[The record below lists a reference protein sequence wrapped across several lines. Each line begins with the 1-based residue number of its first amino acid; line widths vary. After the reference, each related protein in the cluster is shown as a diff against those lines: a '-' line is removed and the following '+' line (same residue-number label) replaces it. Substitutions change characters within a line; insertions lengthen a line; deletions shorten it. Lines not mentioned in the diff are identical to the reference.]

1 MRIGVVHIM
10 IASAFS
16 IATPVLAQ
24 SAPATEAAPAQIKA
38 GARIYSSDGKF
49 VGRVDRLSQAKDG
62 TLTSA
67 AIIYG
72 SKFVYVPIST
82 LTPHEKGYASP
93 LTRAQ
98 IVAGK

>member
-1 MRIGVVHIM
+1 
-10 IASAFS
+10 
-16 IATPVLAQ
+16 
-24 SAPATEAAPAQIKA
+24 
-38 GARIYSSDGKF
+38 
-49 VGRVDRLSQAKDG
+49 VDRLSQAKDG